1 MGGVRG
7 GKSQWL
13 VPSDRITFNGDFEQL
28 IFKIKT
34 QTSSQSDVHVVFLTS
49 VIGSP
54 RPSSPSSEAGAL
66 EGVLGALQ

>member
-28 IFKIKT
+28 IFKIK
-34 QTSSQSDVHVVFLTS
+34 TSSQSDVHVVFLTS